1 MAIRFVWE
9 IIALII
15 YSIWGYG
22 KAKWLGAILTPF
34 LVATI
39 WALFGS
45 PAATYKLDGIYK
57 IGLELSIFFV
67 AAYLL
72 FKLQHL
78 SLAVAYGSI
87 ALFISILIIWLKI

>member
-1 MAIRFVWE
+1 MAIRFSWE

-15 YSIWGYG
+15 YSLWGYE
-22 KAKWLGAILTPF
+22 KAKWLGAILIPL

-45 PAATYKLDGIYK
+45 PAATFKLVGIYK
-57 IGLELSIFFV
+57 IGLELSIFFI

-78 SLAVAYGSI
+78 SLAVAYGTV